1 MKLYITGPVGSG
13 KTTLARQLS
22 QKPGSPA
29 STWTR
34 WPMSRTRTVGGNRKR
49 PEEERDA
56 MFRSILE
63 QEDYILEDTGRACF
77 IAGMEQADRVVLL
90 EPLLCCGGNGWWPA
104 GCARTWAWRPAPTAP
119 PLPCC
124 AACSAGAGSMR
135 TAGTGCGRGR
145 PSFRKSSSCSA
156 AKKTSGAGC
165 GAWNTDWEK
174 GGPPCHPCLKMDI
187 QKLKGVGGKAEEAL
201 REAGRPHRG
210 GPAAALPPGL

>member
-22 QKPGSPA
+22 QKTGVPCFHLDQVAHEPDPD
-29 STWTR
+29 R
-34 WPMSRTRTVGGNRKR
+34 PGGNLKR
-49 PEEERDA
+49 PEDQRDA

-90 EPLLCCGGNGWWPA
+90 EPPPLLRRKRVV
-104 GCARTWAWRPAPTAP
+104 ARWLRQNLAWRPAPTAP

-135 TAGTGCGRGR
+135 TARTGCGRGR
-145 PSFRKSSSCSA
+145 PSFRKSSLCSA

-174 GGPPCHPCLKMDI
+174 GGPPCHPCLKWI
-187 QKLKGVGGKAEEAL
+187 SKS
-201 REAGRPHRG
+201 
-210 GPAAALPPGL
+210 